1 LILPLFIQG
10 CGLAGAYIHFGDR
23 AWENYRIARKDHLDE
38 EAKEYL
44 KNALDNYRS
53 SLTYD
58 ETRYPVVY
66 SKLAEAEYIYSKNVR
81 KALNWLKLGLSHLPE
96 DPVLLAQQG
105 KFTFFHARENSSIQ
119 LLNQAKDDFKVAL
132 LKSPLDPM
140 TNAGLMKVYFY
151 EISRNI
157 LEGNESRNRYLFSQ
171 VEDLMENVE
180 GSLSPHVLEAMGI
193 NAYLK
198 KDYKNAIE
206 SLTEVIKLND
216 PEFDGKRTQFYLA
229 RSYVETR
236 QYKEAIELTN
246 ELLEIY
252 PDDPEIMGER
262 ILAFYR
268 KGEKSAASLELNSLE
283 KMAPNYHQ
291 FYYRLGKFFYEQN
304 LGEKAK
310 LYLLRAY
317 RLHSEN
323 GRYAYALGENYLL
336 QGDRDSARKFYL
348 KAQQLAAPSSDLEKD
363 SQQKITEIGR

>member
-1 LILPLFIQG
+1 
-10 CGLAGAYIHFGDR
+10 
-23 AWENYRIARKDHLDE
+23 
-38 EAKEYL
+38 
-44 KNALDNYRS
+44 
-53 SLTYD
+53 
-58 ETRYPVVY
+58 
-66 SKLAEAEYIYSKNVR
+66 
-81 KALNWLKLGLSHLPE
+81 
-96 DPVLLAQQG
+96 
-105 KFTFFHARENSSIQ
+105 
-119 LLNQAKDDFKVAL
+119 
-132 LKSPLDPM
+132 
-140 TNAGLMKVYFY
+140 
-151 EISRNI
+151 
-157 LEGNESRNRYLFSQ
+157 
-171 VEDLMENVE
+171 
-180 GSLSPHVLEAMGI
+180 MGI